1 MDETQVQQ
9 VMGFV
14 KSAVDMA
21 REGFRQDMIEEL
33 RPIRQEIQQIR
44 TDLKQ
49 TQTDVKQIQTDLKQT
64 QTDVKQIQTDLKQT
78 QTDVKQIQVDLQT
91 FKSDVSSE
99 FFSLKRRMVHGFEE
113 LKAEIKRVRD
123 TDHQDTMAVFGD
135 MAKLRKRVNRLRVTA
150 GNHEGRI
157 AALEEARR

>member
-44 TDLKQ
+44 
-49 TQTDVKQIQTDLKQT
+49 TDLKQT